1 MASDDRGTETGTGT
15 DTGTGTGAGGP
26 EPSVR
31 IGGITGSAFSIGGAN
46 NTNTVHHGGAGAGAV
61 GPEALL
67 EAVLELRAALVR
79 LPRGEDRAALDA
91 ELDGVAE
98 GLEGAAEIRPGLVG
112 RLRGALERWAPLVE
126 SVSAATALA
135 GLLTSL
141 GG

>member
-1 MASDDRGTETGTGT
+1 MATENGA
-15 DTGTGTGAGGP
+15 TGTGAGAAGQ
-26 EPSVR
+26 EPAVH
-31 IGGITGSAFSIGGAN
+31 IGGVTGSAFSIGGSN
-46 NTNTVHHGGAGAGAV
+46 NTNTVHHEGADTV
-61 GPEALL
+61 GPQALL
-67 EAVLELRAALVR
+67 DAVLELRAALVR

-98 GLEGAAEIRPGLVG
+98 GLEGAEEIRPGLVP
-112 RLRGALERWAPLVE
+112 RLRGALERWAPLVD

>member
-1 MASDDRGTETGTGT
+1 MAVEDGV
-15 DTGTGTGAGGP
+15 TGTGTGAAGQ
-26 EPSVR
+26 EPAVH
-31 IGGITGSAFSIGGAN
+31 IGEVKDSAFSIGGSN
-46 NTNTVHHGGAGAGAV
+46 NTNTVHHGGAGADAV
-61 GPEALL
+61 RPQALL
-67 EAVLELRAALVR
+67 DAVLELRAALVR

-98 GLEGAAEIRPGLVG
+98 GLEGAEEIRPGLVP
-112 RLRGALERWAPLVE
+112 RLRGALERWAPLVD